1 MRLHLT
7 AGRRVLVA
15 SGFVG
20 VSLILPGRAQQPAAS
35 DAPESAKIWVGREAE
50 IENYLRTVQIVKLA
64 DLSVGV
70 THPRKATLPPGGP
83 VPFLAWKVI
92 PAGRYEGFW
101 ENYQSEIAAYE
112 LDKLLELHMIPPT
125 VEREYK
131 GDRGAAVM
139 WAAPTKSFREMGGK
153 GAPDAPPRYAAAW
166 ARQIVKAKM
175 FDNLINNTDP
185 NLGNWLVDP
194 AWNLILIDHTRA
206 FTPGRN
212 MIHEMT
218 RVDAD
223 LWARMQAL
231 TEASI
236 QSAIGKWLM
245 RGEAKSLIER
255 RDKMHQIIDALVKAH
270 GEAYVFMKDFVPAS

>member
-1 MRLHLT
+1 MRFHLT
-7 AGRRVLVA
+7 MGRRIAVTSGVLV
-15 SGFVG
+15 VCL
-20 VSLILPGRAQQPAAS
+20 VLPIRAQQPGAS
-35 DAPESAKIWVGREAE
+35 DPPQSAKTWVGHEAE
-50 IENYLRTVQIVKLA
+50 IENYIRTVQIVKLA

-83 VPFLAWKVI
+83 TPFLAWKVI

-101 ENYQSEIAAYE
+101 ENDQSEVAAYE
-112 LDKLLELHMIPPT
+112 LDKLIELHMIPPT
-125 VEREYK
+125 VERDYK
-131 GDRGAAVM
+131 GERGAAVM
-139 WAAPTKSFREMGGK
+139 WALPTKSFREMGAK

-185 NLGNWLVDP
+185 NLGNWFVDP

-206 FTPGRN
+206 FTPGKN

-223 LWARMQAL
+223 LWARMHAL

-236 QSAIGKWLM
+236 QTTIGKWIM

-255 RDKMHQIIDALVKAH
+255 RDKMQQIIDALVKAH
-270 GEAYVFMKDFVPAS
+270 GEAFVFMKDQ

>member
-1 MRLHLT
+1 MLLHLRSS
-7 AGRRVLVA
+7 GRVAAA
-15 SGFVG
+15 SGVLG
-20 VSLILPGRAQQPAAS
+20 VCLILPAHAQQPAAS
-35 DAPESAKIWVGREAE
+35 DAPQSAKIWVGREAE
-50 IENYLRTVQIVKLA
+50 IENYLRTVKVVKLS
-64 DLSVGV
+64 DLQTGV

-83 VPFLAWKVI
+83 VEFFAWKVI
-92 PAGRYEGFW
+92 PAGWYEGFW

-112 LDKLLELHMIPPT
+112 LDKVLELHMIPPT
-125 VEREYK
+125 VERDYNRE
-131 GDRGAAVM
+131 RGAAVM
-139 WAAPTKSFREMGGK
+139 WASPTKTFRDFGTK
-153 GAPDAPPRYAAAW
+153 GAPDAPPKYAAEW

-194 AWNLILIDHTRA
+194 AWNLMLIDHTRA
-206 FTPGRN
+206 FRPGKN

-223 LWARMQAL
+223 LWKHMQGL

-236 QSAIGKWLM
+236 QASIGKWVM

-255 RDKMHQIIDALVKAH
+255 RDKMQQIIDALVKAH
-270 GEAYVFMKDFVPAS
+270 GEAAVFMKGQ